1 MLQGRELTI
10 FRRKLLNWF
19 QRYRRELPW
28 RASHDA
34 YRVWLSEIMLQ
45 QTRVAA
51 VIPYY
56 ERFLARFP
64 TVEELA
70 SASEEEVLR
79 MWSGLGYYS
88 RARNLQRAAQEI
100 VGKFSGTFPRNEADV
115 RHLPGIGAY
124 TAAAILSIAHG
135 EKLAALDGNVARVLS
150 RLFAITGDLRETA
163 RWKELQRRADSLL
176 DTKSPGD
183 WNQAM
188 MEVGA
193 TVCTPRAPQCLLCPV
208 AQYCE
213 GRKQGIAER
222 LPQVRKKREVV
233 EVVLASA
240 VLLDAQGRTLLLA
253 PSKRSHER
261 EKHDDIAALV
271 SEMWHFPT
279 VAARAQP
286 KEALREHLSA
296 FLKSKAASNG
306 NLKFQPLR
314 PARHTVTYRALT
326 LRPYR
331 ICVSRLPRVS
341 GATIVPLAEVAA
353 HSSLAISNL
362 TRKVA
367 RSAMA
372 AAAATH

>member
-1 MLQGRELTI
+1 MLEGRELTK
-10 FRRKLLNWF
+10 FRRKLLGWF
-19 QRYRRELPW
+19 RQYRRELPW
-28 RASHDA
+28 RGSNDV

-56 ERFLARFP
+56 ERFLERFP
-64 TVEELA
+64 NVEALA
-70 SASEEEVLR
+70 AAPEEEVLR

-88 RARNLQRAAQEI
+88 RARNLKKAAQEI
-100 VGKFSGTFPRNEADV
+100 AGRFGGTFPRNEADA
-115 RHLPGIGAY
+115 RQLPGIGAY
-124 TAAAILSIAHG
+124 TAAAILSIAYG
-135 EKLAALDGNVARVLS
+135 EQLAALDGNVARVVA
-150 RLFAITGDLRETA
+150 RLFAISGDLREAT
-163 RWKELQRRADSLL
+163 RWNTLQQRADSLL
-176 DTKSPGD
+176 DKESAGD

-188 MEVGA
+188 MDLGA
-193 TVCTPRAPQCLLCPV
+193 TLCTPRGPQCLLCPV
-208 AQYCE
+208 AEYCE

-240 VLLDAQGRTLLLA
+240 VLLDARGRTLLLA
-253 PSKRSHER
+253 PPRRSQER

-279 VAARAQP
+279 VAARTQP
-286 KEALREHLSA
+286 KEALRNYLRA
-296 FLKSKAASNG
+296 LLGRKAAGNG
-306 NLKFQPLR
+306 NLQFEQLR
-314 PARHTVTYRALT
+314 AARHTVTYRALT

-331 ICVSRLPRVS
+331 ICVSRLPRIP
-341 GATIVPLAEVAA
+341 GATMVPLAEVAA

-367 RSAMA
+367 RSAMTE
-372 AAAATH
+372 AATTD